1 MNYSSN
7 LALYQP
13 LKKYFS
19 ITRQS
24 LGIAYKRLSIGHK
37 VYDILHD
44 EQFERNIFGGAMSWK
59 YRELLPQF
67 LESTGADVKRPHTQ
81 TWSKLLNEYE
91 KLRDK
96 GVIFN
101 FESETGIEANK
112 ALTIIAKRLIDKFGR
127 KEVVVLN
134 GLKFNNL
141 MTDFE
146 QKGNDLN
153 KYLEGK
159 FLIFYANNAIM
170 AKDYWKEMFSQLL
183 LGASMNN
190 ITILTSSNT
199 KWNFKGYQAIDVAFK
214 DEEANVNQVLNNLFG
229 D

>member
-1 MNYSSN
+1 
-7 LALYQP
+7 
-13 LKKYFS
+13 
-19 ITRQS
+19 
-24 LGIAYKRLSIGHK
+24 
-37 VYDILHD
+37 
-44 EQFERNIFGGAMSWK
+44 MSWK

-67 LESTGADVKRPHTQ
+67 LESTGADVKRHHTQ

-101 FESETGIEANK
+101 FESDTGIEANK